1 MPECCEKKKVRSEE
15 EKKALQI
22 RLNRIIGQLE
32 GIKKM
37 IDEDRYCDDILTQ
50 LAASDKAIK
59 NLSAL
64 IFEKHVSSCV
74 VNSIKEGD
82 TSVVDE
88 VITLFKRYI

>member
-1 MPECCEKKKVRSEE
+1 MPQCCQKKKSRTEE
-15 EKKALQI
+15 EKKSLTN

-37 IDEDRYCDDILTQ
+37 INEDRYCDDVLTQ

-59 NLSAL
+59 NLSAIL
-64 IFEKHVSSCV
+64 FQEHLSTCV
-74 VNSIKEGD
+74 VDSIQKGD

-88 VITLFKRYI
+88 IVELFKRYI